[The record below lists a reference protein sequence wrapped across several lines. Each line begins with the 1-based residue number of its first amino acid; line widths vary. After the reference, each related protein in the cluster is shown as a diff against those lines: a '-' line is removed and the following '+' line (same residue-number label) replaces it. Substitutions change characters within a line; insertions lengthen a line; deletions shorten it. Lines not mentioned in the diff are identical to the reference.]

1 MELYLELVK
10 KALQNV
16 ESSYFELLTMG
27 KPSVR
32 VRERVFCYELY
43 HQMRL
48 LKFDGSVMLH
58 AEIDKRGSP
67 PFEDNPANPD
77 FVFHVPGQMENNTL
91 VMEVKGSLDID
102 GVCKDFQ
109 TLLDFTEK
117 RAYRKGI
124 FILYRHGFRELK
136 SQIRDRFITEGL
148 NNRPTMS
155 NILVFTMPFPKH
167 PCEVNQMSDLFD

>member
-16 ESSYFELLTMG
+16 EQSYFKLPTIYQPG
-27 KPSVR
+27 GI

-48 LKFDGSVMLH
+48 LGFDDSVRLH
-58 AEIDKRGSP
+58 AEIDKRRNP
-67 PFEDNPANPD
+67 HFKDNPANPD
-77 FVFHVPGQMENNTL
+77 FVFHVPGQMERNTL
-91 VMEVKGSLDID
+91 VMEVKGKLGIR
-102 GVCKDFQ
+102 GIYKDFQ

-124 FILYRHGFRELK
+124 FILYNHDFWELK
-136 SQIRDRFITEGL
+136 SRTMNRFIREGL
-148 NNRPTMS
+148 NKRPTMPD
-155 NILVFTMPFPKH
+155 ILIFTMPFSKN
-167 PCEVNQMSDLFD
+167 PCEVNPMSDLFD